1 MKRTT
6 ITLPDDVALALQ
18 REARRLDTSVSEV
31 ARQALEARLG
41 VGRRQPRDLPFAALG
56 DSGHR
61 HTARD
66 IEDILAEEWGDARG
80 R

>member
-1 MKRTT
+1 MKRTS

-18 REARRLDTSVSEV
+18 REARRLDTSVSEI
-31 ARQALEARLG
+31 ARQALVARLG
-41 VGRRQPRDLPFAALG
+41 IRGEQPRHLPFAALG

-61 HTARD
+61 HTARN
-66 IEDILAEEWGDARG
+66 IEEILAEEWGNARG